1 MPRFAPP
8 LRRILFLASV
18 SQILMAVGV
27 VGYLSFKSD
36 YDAVES
42 LARRLMLEA
51 NSQAAQHI
59 AYSLRIP
66 DTINHNNADA
76 LKQGFLK
83 LDNPAHFYRQLW
95 QQKSLYPQYSPQPV
109 SAVYYGNQQGEFIGL
124 GFQSSLRWEATRSG
138 QSTGNKFQSFAVNP
152 TTGEVAQR
160 LMIGNTYDPR
170 QRPWYQQAVAAQKP
184 IWSEVYGDFKE
195 GRLKLTRAH
204 PIVRNQTLEGV
215 VATDF
220 VLSHL
225 EQYLREL
232 QGKITGGSKVW
243 IIDANHRL
251 LASSE
256 LDLKPGTAVDGQSD
270 RQDNLLAAIVGKL
283 PIHSSQPQ
291 QEFIPFSI
299 QYQRQQYFL
308 AAQPCGMAEGLNWF
322 VVIAIPESD
331 LTGAIKMNQ
340 ALTLGLSIFT
350 VGLAGAI
357 ASLIYRLLATPM
369 AQLSAGIAKI
379 AEGDFDA
386 VIRIQSSRE
395 INTLRDSLNQ
405 MSDKL
410 EATREEMANYRVSLE
425 QKVKERTEALAQEVS
440 THRRINQSLE
450 STLDHLKRTQNQLIQ
465 AEKMAVL
472 GQLVAAVAHEINSPL
487 GAIRSSTNN
496 ITTFFH
502 CNIQEL
508 PTVLEPLAQAE
519 KQTFWQLMHQAV
531 EPDPSSL
538 GLSAQDKRSLRRNLA
553 EELATREIPE
563 ADTIADILVDLG
575 VYHDLKPFWSLLKAI
590 NRVSLLNQVS
600 HFRSSRQSV
609 DTILDATAAAAEII
623 MALKTYT
630 SPQPIQEMQVINLV
644 ENLEGVLKLYHDW
657 LKRGTEI
664 IRDYP
669 EDEVIALGSASALS
683 QVWSNL
689 IRNALDA
696 MDYHGLI
703 RIQMISEIERVGV
716 AITDSGKGMPPEVL
730 VNIYEPFFTTKRHG
744 EGTGLGLSIVKQ
756 IIEQHHG
763 TIDCHSQPGA
773 TTFTVW
779 LPRSD
784 GDGRRLIQEL

>member
-8 LRRILFLASV
+8 LRRILFLASA
-18 SQILMAVGV
+18 SQILVAVGV

-51 NSQAAQHI
+51 NSQASQQI

-66 DTINHNNADA
+66 DVINHNNAAA
-76 LKQGFLK
+76 LNQGFLK

-109 SAVYYGNQQGEFIGL
+109 SAIYYGSQQGEFIGL

-138 QSTGNKFQSFAVNP
+138 KSTGKKFQSFAMNQM
-152 TTGEVAQR
+152 TGEVEKR
-160 LMIGNTYDPR
+160 LTIGNLYDPT
-170 QRPWYQQAVAAQKP
+170 QRPWYQQAVAAGKP
-184 IWSEVYGDFKE
+184 IWSKVYGDFKE

-204 PIVRNQTLEGV
+204 PIVRNQSLEGV

-225 EQYLREL
+225 DQYLREL
-232 QGKITGGSKVW
+232 RSNMTSGSKVW
-243 IIDANHRL
+243 IIDASRQL

-256 LDLKPGTAVDGQSD
+256 MDLKPGTEVGGPSD
-270 RQDNLLAAIVGKL
+270 RNDHLLAAIVEKL
-283 PIHSSQPQ
+283 PLHSAQQQ
-291 QEFIPFSI
+291 QEFTPFSI
-299 QYQRQQYFL
+299 QHQQQQYFL
-308 AAQPCGMAEGLNWF
+308 AAQPCGVAEGVNWF

-331 LTGAIKMNQ
+331 LTGAIKFNQ
-340 ALTLGLSIFT
+340 ALALGLSILT

-357 ASLIYRLLATPM
+357 ASLIYRLLAKPI
-369 AQLSAGIAKI
+369 AQLSAGIAKM

-405 MSDKL
+405 MSDKI
-410 EATREEMANYRVSLE
+410 EATRDEMANYRVSLE
-425 QKVKERTEALAQEVS
+425 QQVKERTEALAQEV
-440 THRRINQSLE
+440 TIHRRINQSLE

-502 CNIQEL
+502 RNIQEL
-508 PTVLEPLAQAE
+508 PTVLEPLAEEE

-531 EPDPSSL
+531 EPDTSSL

-575 VYHDLKPFWSLLKAI
+575 VHSDLKQFWCLLKAI

-630 SPQPIQEMQVINLV
+630 SPQPIQEMQSINLV

-657 LKRGTEI
+657 LKRGTEV
-664 IRDYP
+664 IREYP
-669 EDEVIALGSASALS
+669 EDKVMVLGSASALS

-696 MDYHGLI
+696 MAYHGQ
-703 RIQMISEIERVGV
+703 IQIQILSELERVGV

-730 VNIYEPFFTTKRHG
+730 ANIYEPFFTTKRHG

-763 TIDCHSQPGA
+763 TIDCHSQPGE
-773 TTFTVW
+773 TRFIVW